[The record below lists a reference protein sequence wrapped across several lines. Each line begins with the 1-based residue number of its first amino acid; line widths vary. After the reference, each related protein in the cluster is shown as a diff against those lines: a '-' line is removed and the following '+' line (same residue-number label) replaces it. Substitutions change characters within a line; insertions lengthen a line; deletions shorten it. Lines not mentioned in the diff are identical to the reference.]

1 MQSQPHNHH
10 FGPVGVIVSFG
21 VLALLAATWDVGPQ
35 AAGAFILA
43 LLGAAAIGWPLLL
56 MAPPNASRHLWTWSL
71 SIPLPYLLFAPSLR
85 HTESLLTL
93 ATALAVGWFYF
104 LLSATLVLRAM
115 RART

>member
-1 MQSQPHNHH
+1 MQSHDHNHH
-10 FGPVGVIVSFG
+10 FGPVGVMVSFG
-21 VLALLAATWDVGPQ
+21 ILALLATTWHIGLQ
-35 AAGAFILA
+35 ALGAFVLA
-43 LLGAAAIGWPLLL
+43 LLGATAIGWTLLR
-56 MAPPNASRHLWTWSL
+56 MAPQSASRQLWAWSL

-85 HTESLLTL
+85 HTESLVTL